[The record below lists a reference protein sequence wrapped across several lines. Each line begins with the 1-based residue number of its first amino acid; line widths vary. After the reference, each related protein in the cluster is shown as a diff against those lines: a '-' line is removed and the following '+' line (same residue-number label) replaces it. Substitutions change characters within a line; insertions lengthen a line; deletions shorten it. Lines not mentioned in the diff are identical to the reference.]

1 MNSNFDN
8 QTKERVRLALNIVD
22 VIGGYSEVRRQGRN
36 FVARCPFHDDRR
48 PSMQINAE
56 RQSWKCWVCDVGGD
70 VFSFV
75 MQKEGMSFPE
85 ALQYLAD
92 KAGIVIE
99 QGPVSSRGGSTL
111 EKRDLYRVLQWAVGQ
126 YREYFLESAQAQQAR
141 QYVESRGLDPGVVER
156 FGLGLRQRCLWEV
169 WETTSINTLGF
180 WLLGEIP

>member
-92 KAGIVIE
+92 KAGL
-99 QGPVSSRGGSTL
+99 SSVLDWVLRLSPGVG
-111 EKRDLYRVLQWAVGQ
+111 YRTGQ
-126 YREYFLESAQAQQAR
+126 QQAR
-141 QYVESRGLDPGVVER
+141 FP
-156 FGLGLRQRCLWEV
+156 W
-169 WETTSINTLGF
+169 TSWRALGF
-180 WLLGEIP
+180 WLGVQATHVTIVFGIG